1 MNEKI
6 QKTITTVKE
15 YWGRQTKKTKGIYIG
30 GLVLVLVIAIVAVV
44 LLNKKDYVV
53 LYEGLD
59 TSEAAEIVQLIEES
73 GYECTL
79 RSGGTIVVPKG
90 TEDKIAMNLA
100 MQKYPKSSIN
110 YDTYTTNVGMFTTE
124 SEKRQYERIAA
135 EERLS
140 AILSSFEGV
149 RDAVATLTIPEK
161 KNTVIEAYKQE
172 PSANA
177 VIYLEDDVK
186 LTNEQIEGMTYLIT
200 TYGIKKEN
208 ITLVDNYGALLLAED
223 TPADVVAEETR
234 KLKFKNDLE
243 DQIREKI
250 EALLIPAYGEDGFS
264 AAVNMVLNFDSK
276 VSEDTVYTPSTN
288 DERGMLQHT
297 DASQASGYATA
308 DGGVQGVETNADD
321 TYPEGTTNGNG
332 QWTENS
338 VSNTYL
344 VNTYK
349 EQVEKAGYVIDGL
362 SISVVIYT
370 DYLPDTTRQNLVNL
384 VANAGTVNP
393 AVAQDVVTVTNL
405 QKTPDTVD
413 ASAQTFIFGLTLSQ
427 LVILGAILLGILL
440 ILIIILVS
448 LRTSAKRKEGNS
460 RKQFLHS
467 TLPQRENPLSTAS
480 SLSATK
486 ARPPLTFPVSMRT
499 QAWRQRR
506 LSSGESLQT
515 LQGPAQRS
523 WHSFSEAG
531 YTRRRKTQA
540 KPKRKRKS
548 LLPSLLRRKSN
559 TPLISRKECFQ

>member
-30 GLVLVLVIAIVAVV
+30 GLALVLIIAIVAVV

-110 YDTYTTNVGMFTTE
+110 YDIYTTNVGMFTTE

-200 TYGIKKEN
+200 TYGITKEN

-243 DQIREKI
+243 NQIREKI

-332 QWTENS
+332 QWSENS

-448 LRTSAKRKEGNS
+448 LRTSAKRKRREFEKTILAQHAPAEG
-460 RKQFLHS
+460 
-467 TLPQRENPLSTAS
+467 EPLIDSFF
-480 SLSATK
+480 SLSDEGSPSVDIPSLNADTGVETK
-486 ARPPLTFPVSMRT
+486 ETIIRRELTDFARTSPEIV
-499 QAWRQRR
+499 
-506 LSSGESLQT
+506 
-515 LQGPAQRS
+515 AQLLRS
-523 WHSFSEAG
+523 WVHEEEENAG
-531 YTRRRKTQA
+531 KA
-540 KPKRKRKS
+540 KKK
-548 LLPSLLRRKSN
+548 
-559 TPLISRKECFQ
+559 KEEPAPQPAEEKK

>member
-30 GLVLVLVIAIVAVV
+30 GLALVLIIAIVAVV

-448 LRTSAKRKEGNS
+448 LRTSAKRKRREFEKTILAQHAPAEG
-460 RKQFLHS
+460 
-467 TLPQRENPLSTAS
+467 EPLIDSFF
-480 SLSATK
+480 SLSDEGSPSVDIPSLNADTGVETK
-486 ARPPLTFPVSMRT
+486 ETIIRRELTDFARTSPEIV
-499 QAWRQRR
+499 
-506 LSSGESLQT
+506 
-515 LQGPAQRS
+515 AQLLRS
-523 WHSFSEAG
+523 WVHEEEENAG
-531 YTRRRKTQA
+531 KA
-540 KPKRKRKS
+540 KKK
-548 LLPSLLRRKSN
+548 
-559 TPLISRKECFQ
+559 KEEPAPQPAEEKK

>member
-1 MNEKI
+1 
-6 QKTITTVKE
+6 
-15 YWGRQTKKTKGIYIG
+15 
-30 GLVLVLVIAIVAVV
+30 
-44 LLNKKDYVV
+44 
-53 LYEGLD
+53 
-59 TSEAAEIVQLIEES
+59 
-73 GYECTL
+73 
-79 RSGGTIVVPKG
+79 
-90 TEDKIAMNLA
+90 
-100 MQKYPKSSIN
+100 
-110 YDTYTTNVGMFTTE
+110 
-124 SEKRQYERIAA
+124 
-135 EERLS
+135 
-140 AILSSFEGV
+140 
-149 RDAVATLTIPEK
+149 
-161 KNTVIEAYKQE
+161 
-172 PSANA
+172 
-177 VIYLEDDVK
+177 
-186 LTNEQIEGMTYLIT
+186 MTYLIT

-448 LRTSAKRKEGNS
+448 LRTSAKRKRREFEKTILAQHAPAEG
-460 RKQFLHS
+460 
-467 TLPQRENPLSTAS
+467 EPLIDSFFS
-480 SLSATK
+480 LSDEGSPSVDIPSLSADTGVETK
-486 ARPPLTFPVSMRT
+486 ETIIRRELTDFARTSPEIV
-499 QAWRQRR
+499 
-506 LSSGESLQT
+506 
-515 LQGPAQRS
+515 AQLLRS
-523 WHSFSEAG
+523 WVHEEEENAG
-531 YTRRRKTQA
+531 KA
-540 KPKRKRKS
+540 KKKKEEPAPKPAEEKK
-548 LLPSLLRRKSN
+548 
-559 TPLISRKECFQ
+559 

>member
-30 GLVLVLVIAIVAVV
+30 GLALVLVIAIVAVV

-448 LRTSAKRKEGNS
+448 LRTSAKRKRREFEKTILAQHAPAEG
-460 RKQFLHS
+460 
-467 TLPQRENPLSTAS
+467 EPLIDSFF
-480 SLSATK
+480 SLSDEGSPSVDIPSLNADTGVETK
-486 ARPPLTFPVSMRT
+486 ETIIRRELTDFARTSPEIV
-499 QAWRQRR
+499 
-506 LSSGESLQT
+506 
-515 LQGPAQRS
+515 AQLLRS
-523 WHSFSEAG
+523 WVHEEEENAG
-531 YTRRRKTQA
+531 
-540 KPKRKRKS
+540 KS
-548 LLPSLLRRKSN
+548 KKK
-559 TPLISRKECFQ
+559 KEEPAPQPAEEKK

>member
-1 MNEKI
+1 MSEKI

-30 GLVLVLVIAIVAVV
+30 GLVLVLIIAIVAVV

-53 LYEGLD
+53 LYEGLE

-110 YDTYTTNVGMFTTE
+110 YDIYTTNVGMFTTE

-243 DQIREKI
+243 NQIREKI

-332 QWTENS
+332 QWAENS

-448 LRTSAKRKEGNS
+448 LRTSAKRKRREFEKTILAQHAPAEG
-460 RKQFLHS
+460 
-467 TLPQRENPLSTAS
+467 EPLIDSFF
-480 SLSATK
+480 SLSDEGSPSVDIPSLNADTGVETK
-486 ARPPLTFPVSMRT
+486 ETIIRRELTDFARTSPEIV
-499 QAWRQRR
+499 
-506 LSSGESLQT
+506 
-515 LQGPAQRS
+515 AQLLRS
-523 WHSFSEAG
+523 WVHEEEENAG
-531 YTRRRKTQA
+531 KA
-540 KPKRKRKS
+540 KKK
-548 LLPSLLRRKSN
+548 
-559 TPLISRKECFQ
+559 KEEPAPQPAEEKK

>member
-30 GLVLVLVIAIVAVV
+30 GLALVLIIAIVAAV
-44 LLNKKDYVV
+44 LLNKKDYIV
-53 LYEGLD
+53 LYEGLE

-243 DQIREKI
+243 NQIREKI

-384 VANAGTVNP
+384 VANTGTVNP

-405 QKTPDTVD
+405 QKYSESVP
-413 ASAQTFIFGLTLSQ
+413 AEAQTFIFGLTLSQ

-448 LRTSAKRKEGNS
+448 LRTSAKRKRREFEKTILAQHAPAEG
-460 RKQFLHS
+460 
-467 TLPQRENPLSTAS
+467 EPLIDSFF
-480 SLSATK
+480 SLSDEGSPSVDIPSLNADTGVETK
-486 ARPPLTFPVSMRT
+486 ETIIRRELTDFARTSPEIV
-499 QAWRQRR
+499 
-506 LSSGESLQT
+506 
-515 LQGPAQRS
+515 AQLLRS
-523 WHSFSEAG
+523 WVHEEEENAG
-531 YTRRRKTQA
+531 KA
-540 KPKRKRKS
+540 KKK
-548 LLPSLLRRKSN
+548 
-559 TPLISRKECFQ
+559 KEEPAPQPAEEKK

>member
-30 GLVLVLVIAIVAVV
+30 GLALVLIIAIVAVV

-90 TEDKIAMNLA
+90 TEDKIAMTLA

-140 AILSSFEGV
+140 ATLSSFEGV

-186 LTNEQIEGMTYLIT
+186 LSNEQIEGMTYLIT

-448 LRTSAKRKEGNS
+448 LRTSAKRKRREFEKTILAQHAPAEG
-460 RKQFLHS
+460 
-467 TLPQRENPLSTAS
+467 EPLIDSFF
-480 SLSATK
+480 SLSDEGSPSVDIPSLNADTGVETK
-486 ARPPLTFPVSMRT
+486 ETIIRRELTDFARTSPEIV
-499 QAWRQRR
+499 
-506 LSSGESLQT
+506 
-515 LQGPAQRS
+515 AQLLRS
-523 WHSFSEAG
+523 WVHEEEENAG
-531 YTRRRKTQA
+531 
-540 KPKRKRKS
+540 KS
-548 LLPSLLRRKSN
+548 KKK
-559 TPLISRKECFQ
+559 KEEPAPQPEEEKK

>member
-448 LRTSAKRKEGNS
+448 LRTSAKRKRREFEKTILAQHAPAEG
-460 RKQFLHS
+460 
-467 TLPQRENPLSTAS
+467 EPLIDSFF
-480 SLSATK
+480 SLSDEGSPSVDIPSLNADTGVETK
-486 ARPPLTFPVSMRT
+486 ETIIRRELTDFARTSPEIV
-499 QAWRQRR
+499 
-506 LSSGESLQT
+506 
-515 LQGPAQRS
+515 AQLLRS
-523 WHSFSEAG
+523 WVHEEEENAG
-531 YTRRRKTQA
+531 KA
-540 KPKRKRKS
+540 KKK
-548 LLPSLLRRKSN
+548 
-559 TPLISRKECFQ
+559 KEEPAPQPAEEKK

>member
-30 GLVLVLVIAIVAVV
+30 GLALVLIIAIVAVV

-243 DQIREKI
+243 NQIREKI

-321 TYPEGTTNGNG
+321 TYPEGTTNGDG
-332 QWTENS
+332 QWSENS

-405 QKTPDTVD
+405 QKTPETVD

-448 LRTSAKRKEGNS
+448 LRTSAKRKRREFEKTILAQHAPAEG
-460 RKQFLHS
+460 
-467 TLPQRENPLSTAS
+467 EPLIDSFF
-480 SLSATK
+480 SLSDEGSPSVDIPSLNADTGVETK
-486 ARPPLTFPVSMRT
+486 ETIIRRELTDFARTSPEIV
-499 QAWRQRR
+499 
-506 LSSGESLQT
+506 
-515 LQGPAQRS
+515 AQLLRS
-523 WHSFSEAG
+523 WVHEEEENAG
-531 YTRRRKTQA
+531 KA
-540 KPKRKRKS
+540 KKK
-548 LLPSLLRRKSN
+548 
-559 TPLISRKECFQ
+559 KEEPAPQPAEEKK

>member
-15 YWGRQTKKTKGIYIG
+15 YWGRQTKKAKGIYIG
-30 GLVLVLVIAIVAVV
+30 GLALVLIIAIVAVV

-90 TEDKIAMNLA
+90 TEDKIAMTLA

-186 LTNEQIEGMTYLIT
+186 LSNEQIEGMTYLIT

-448 LRTSAKRKEGNS
+448 LRTS
-460 RKQFLHS
+460 
-467 TLPQRENPLSTAS
+467 T
-480 SLSATK
+480 
-486 ARPPLTFPVSMRT
+486 
-499 QAWRQRR
+499 
-506 LSSGESLQT
+506 
-515 LQGPAQRS
+515 
-523 WHSFSEAG
+523 
-531 YTRRRKTQA
+531 
-540 KPKRKRKS
+540 KRKRREFEKTILAHHAPAEGERLIDSFFS
-548 LLPSLLRRKSN
+548 LSDEGSPSVDIPSLNADTGVETKETIIRRELTDFARTSPEIVAQLLRSWVHEEEENAGKSKKK
-559 TPLISRKECFQ
+559 KEEPAPQPEEEKK

>member
-30 GLVLVLVIAIVAVV
+30 GLVLVLIIAIVAAV

-243 DQIREKI
+243 NQIREKI

-264 AAVNMVLNFDSK
+264 VAVNMVLNFDSK

-448 LRTSAKRKEGNS
+448 LRTSAKRKRREFEKTILAQHAPAEG
-460 RKQFLHS
+460 
-467 TLPQRENPLSTAS
+467 EPLIDSFF
-480 SLSATK
+480 SLSDEGSPSVDIPSLNADTGVETK
-486 ARPPLTFPVSMRT
+486 ETIIRRELTDFARTSPEIV
-499 QAWRQRR
+499 
-506 LSSGESLQT
+506 
-515 LQGPAQRS
+515 AQLLRS
-523 WHSFSEAG
+523 WVHEEEENAG
-531 YTRRRKTQA
+531 KA
-540 KPKRKRKS
+540 KKK
-548 LLPSLLRRKSN
+548 
-559 TPLISRKECFQ
+559 KEEPAPQPAEEKK

>member
-30 GLVLVLVIAIVAVV
+30 GLALVLIIAIVAVV

-53 LYEGLD
+53 LYEGLE
-59 TSEAAEIVQLIEES
+59 TSEAAEIVQLIEDS
-73 GYECTL
+73 GYECAL

-90 TEDKIAMNLA
+90 TEDKIAMTLA

-243 DQIREKI
+243 NQIREKI

-448 LRTSAKRKEGNS
+448 LRTSAKRK
-460 RKQFLHS
+460 RKEFEKTILEQHA
-467 TLPQRENPLSTAS
+467 PADGEPLIDSFF
-480 SLSATK
+480 SLSDEGSPSVDIPSLNADTGVETK
-486 ARPPLTFPVSMRT
+486 ETIIRRELTDFARTSPEIV
-499 QAWRQRR
+499 
-506 LSSGESLQT
+506 
-515 LQGPAQRS
+515 AQLLRS
-523 WHSFSEAG
+523 WVHEEEENTG
-531 YTRRRKTQA
+531 
-540 KPKRKRKS
+540 KS
-548 LLPSLLRRKSN
+548 KKK
-559 TPLISRKECFQ
+559 KEEPAPQPEEEKK

>member
-30 GLVLVLVIAIVAVV
+30 GLALVLVIAIVAVV

-110 YDTYTTNVGMFTTE
+110 YDTYITNVGMFTTE

-448 LRTSAKRKEGNS
+448 LRTSAKRKRREFEKTILAQHAPAEG
-460 RKQFLHS
+460 
-467 TLPQRENPLSTAS
+467 EPLIDSFF
-480 SLSATK
+480 SLSDEGSPSVDIPSLNADTGVETK
-486 ARPPLTFPVSMRT
+486 ETIIRRELTDFARTSPEIV
-499 QAWRQRR
+499 
-506 LSSGESLQT
+506 
-515 LQGPAQRS
+515 AQLLRS
-523 WHSFSEAG
+523 WVHEEEENAG
-531 YTRRRKTQA
+531 
-540 KPKRKRKS
+540 KS
-548 LLPSLLRRKSN
+548 KKK
-559 TPLISRKECFQ
+559 KEEPAPQPAEEKK

>member
-30 GLVLVLVIAIVAVV
+30 GLALVLVIAIVAVV

-53 LYEGLD
+53 LYEGLE

-448 LRTSAKRKEGNS
+448 LRTSAKRKRREFEKTILAQHAPAEG
-460 RKQFLHS
+460 
-467 TLPQRENPLSTAS
+467 EPLIDSFF
-480 SLSATK
+480 SLSDEGSPSVDIPSLNADTGVETK
-486 ARPPLTFPVSMRT
+486 ETIIRRELTDFARTSPEIV
-499 QAWRQRR
+499 
-506 LSSGESLQT
+506 
-515 LQGPAQRS
+515 AQLLRS
-523 WHSFSEAG
+523 WVHEEEENAG
-531 YTRRRKTQA
+531 KA
-540 KPKRKRKS
+540 KKKKEEPAPKPAEEKK
-548 LLPSLLRRKSN
+548 
-559 TPLISRKECFQ
+559 

>member
-30 GLVLVLVIAIVAVV
+30 GLALVLIIAIVAVV

-110 YDTYTTNVGMFTTE
+110 YDIYTTNVGMFTTE

-243 DQIREKI
+243 NQIREKI

-332 QWTENS
+332 QWSENS

-448 LRTSAKRKEGNS
+448 LRTSAKRKRREFEKTILAQHAPAEG
-460 RKQFLHS
+460 
-467 TLPQRENPLSTAS
+467 EPLIDSFF
-480 SLSATK
+480 SLSDEGSPSVDIPSLNADTGVETK
-486 ARPPLTFPVSMRT
+486 ETIIRRELTDFARTSPEIV
-499 QAWRQRR
+499 
-506 LSSGESLQT
+506 
-515 LQGPAQRS
+515 AQLLRS
-523 WHSFSEAG
+523 WVHEEEENAG
-531 YTRRRKTQA
+531 
-540 KPKRKRKS
+540 KS
-548 LLPSLLRRKSN
+548 KKK
-559 TPLISRKECFQ
+559 KEEPAPQPAEEKK

>member
-30 GLVLVLVIAIVAVV
+30 GLVLVLVIAIVAAV

-243 DQIREKI
+243 NQIREKI

-448 LRTSAKRKEGNS
+448 LRTSAKRKRREFEKTILAQHAPAEG
-460 RKQFLHS
+460 
-467 TLPQRENPLSTAS
+467 EPLIDSFF
-480 SLSATK
+480 SLSDEGSPSVDIPSLNADTGVETK
-486 ARPPLTFPVSMRT
+486 ETIIRRELTDFARTSPEIV
-499 QAWRQRR
+499 
-506 LSSGESLQT
+506 
-515 LQGPAQRS
+515 AQLLRS
-523 WHSFSEAG
+523 WVHEEEENAG
-531 YTRRRKTQA
+531 KA
-540 KPKRKRKS
+540 KKKKEEPAPKPAEEKK
-548 LLPSLLRRKSN
+548 
-559 TPLISRKECFQ
+559 

>member
-448 LRTSAKRKEGNS
+448 LRTSAKRKRREFEKTILAQHAPAEG
-460 RKQFLHS
+460 
-467 TLPQRENPLSTAS
+467 EPLIDSFF
-480 SLSATK
+480 SLSDEGSPSVDIPSLNADTGVETK
-486 ARPPLTFPVSMRT
+486 ETIIRRELTDFARTSPEIV
-499 QAWRQRR
+499 
-506 LSSGESLQT
+506 
-515 LQGPAQRS
+515 AQLLRS
-523 WHSFSEAG
+523 WVHEEEENAG
-531 YTRRRKTQA
+531 
-540 KPKRKRKS
+540 KS
-548 LLPSLLRRKSN
+548 KKK
-559 TPLISRKECFQ
+559 KEEPAPQPAEEKK

>member
-30 GLVLVLVIAIVAVV
+30 GLALVLIIAIVAVV

-243 DQIREKI
+243 NQIREKI

-448 LRTSAKRKEGNS
+448 LRTSAKRKRREFEKTILAQHAPAEG
-460 RKQFLHS
+460 
-467 TLPQRENPLSTAS
+467 EPLIDSFF
-480 SLSATK
+480 SLSDEGSPSVDIPSLNADTGVETK
-486 ARPPLTFPVSMRT
+486 ETIIRRELTDFARTSPEIV
-499 QAWRQRR
+499 
-506 LSSGESLQT
+506 
-515 LQGPAQRS
+515 AQLLRS
-523 WHSFSEAG
+523 WVHEEEENAG
-531 YTRRRKTQA
+531 
-540 KPKRKRKS
+540 KS
-548 LLPSLLRRKSN
+548 KKK
-559 TPLISRKECFQ
+559 KEEPAPQPAEEKK

>member
-30 GLVLVLVIAIVAVV
+30 GLVLVLIIAIVAVV

-243 DQIREKI
+243 NQIREKI

-448 LRTSAKRKEGNS
+448 LRTSAKRKRREFEKTILAQHAPAEG
-460 RKQFLHS
+460 
-467 TLPQRENPLSTAS
+467 EPLIDSFF
-480 SLSATK
+480 SLSDEGSPSVDIPSLNADTGVETK
-486 ARPPLTFPVSMRT
+486 ETIIRRELTDFARTSPEIV
-499 QAWRQRR
+499 
-506 LSSGESLQT
+506 
-515 LQGPAQRS
+515 AQLLRS
-523 WHSFSEAG
+523 WVHEEEENAG
-531 YTRRRKTQA
+531 KA
-540 KPKRKRKS
+540 KKK
-548 LLPSLLRRKSN
+548 
-559 TPLISRKECFQ
+559 KEEPAPQPAEEKK

>member
-30 GLVLVLVIAIVAVV
+30 GLVLVLIIAIVAAV
-44 LLNKKDYVV
+44 LLNKKDYIV
-53 LYEGLD
+53 LYEGLE
-59 TSEAAEIVQLIEES
+59 TSEAAEIVQLIEDS

-243 DQIREKI
+243 NQIREKI

-384 VANAGTVNP
+384 VANTGTVNP

-405 QKTPDTVD
+405 QKYSESVP
-413 ASAQTFIFGLTLSQ
+413 AEAQTFIFGLTLSQ

-448 LRTSAKRKEGNS
+448 LRTSAKRKRREFEKTILAQHAPAEG
-460 RKQFLHS
+460 
-467 TLPQRENPLSTAS
+467 EPLIDSFF
-480 SLSATK
+480 SLSDEGSPSVDIPSLNADTGVETK
-486 ARPPLTFPVSMRT
+486 ETIIRRELTDFARTSPEIV
-499 QAWRQRR
+499 
-506 LSSGESLQT
+506 
-515 LQGPAQRS
+515 AQLLRS
-523 WHSFSEAG
+523 WVHEEEENAG
-531 YTRRRKTQA
+531 KA
-540 KPKRKRKS
+540 KKK
-548 LLPSLLRRKSN
+548 
-559 TPLISRKECFQ
+559 KEEPAPQPAEEKK

>member
-30 GLVLVLVIAIVAVV
+30 GLALVLIIAIVAAV
-44 LLNKKDYVV
+44 LLNRKEYVV
-53 LYEGLD
+53 LYEGLE
-59 TSEAAEIVQLIEES
+59 TSEAAEIVQLIEDA

-90 TEDKIAMNLA
+90 TEDTIAMTLA

-149 RDAVATLTIPEK
+149 REAVATLTIPEK
-161 KNTVIEAYKQE
+161 KNTVIEAYRQE

-177 VIYLEDDVK
+177 VIYLEDGVK

-200 TYGIKKEN
+200 TYGIDKEN
-208 ITLVDNYGALLLAED
+208 ITLVDNYGVLLLAED

-234 KLKFKNDLE
+234 KLKFKTDLE
-243 DQIREKI
+243 NQIREKI

-308 DGGVQGVETNADD
+308 DGGVVGVETNADD
-321 TYPEGTTNGNG
+321 TYPEGATNGNG

-384 VANAGTVNP
+384 VANTGTVNP

-405 QKTPDTVD
+405 QKYSEAVP
-413 ASAQTFIFGLTLSQ
+413 AEAQTFLFGLTLSQ

-440 ILIIILVS
+440 ILIIVLVS
-448 LRTSAKRKEGNS
+448 LRSGAKKKR
-460 RKQFLHS
+460 
-467 TLPQRENPLSTAS
+467 REFEKTILEQHAPADGEPLIDSFF
-480 SLSATK
+480 SLSDEGSPSVDIPSLNADTGVETK
-486 ARPPLTFPVSMRT
+486 ETIIRRELTDFARTSPEIV
-499 QAWRQRR
+499 
-506 LSSGESLQT
+506 
-515 LQGPAQRS
+515 AQLLRS
-523 WHSFSEAG
+523 WVHEEEENG
-531 YTRRRKTQA
+531 G
-540 KPKRKRKS
+540 KS
-548 LLPSLLRRKSN
+548 KKK
-559 TPLISRKECFQ
+559 KEEPEHQPAEEK

>member
-15 YWGRQTKKTKGIYIG
+15 YWGRQTKKAKGIYIG
-30 GLVLVLVIAIVAVV
+30 GLALVLIIAIVAVV

-90 TEDKIAMNLA
+90 TEDKIAMTLA

-186 LTNEQIEGMTYLIT
+186 LSNEQIEGMTYLIT

-448 LRTSAKRKEGNS
+448 LRTS
-460 RKQFLHS
+460 
-467 TLPQRENPLSTAS
+467 T
-480 SLSATK
+480 
-486 ARPPLTFPVSMRT
+486 
-499 QAWRQRR
+499 
-506 LSSGESLQT
+506 
-515 LQGPAQRS
+515 
-523 WHSFSEAG
+523 
-531 YTRRRKTQA
+531 
-540 KPKRKRKS
+540 KRKRREFEKTILAQHAPAEGEPLIDSFFS
-548 LLPSLLRRKSN
+548 LSDEGSPSVDIPSLNADTGVETKETIIRRELTDFARTSPEIVAQLLRSWVHEEEENAGKSKKK
-559 TPLISRKECFQ
+559 KEEPAPQPEEEKK

>member
-15 YWGRQTKKTKGIYIG
+15 YWDRQTKKTKGIYIG
-30 GLVLVLVIAIVAVV
+30 GLALVLIIAIVAVV

-90 TEDKIAMNLA
+90 TEDKIAMTLA

-186 LTNEQIEGMTYLIT
+186 LSNEQIEGMTYLIT

-308 DGGVQGVETNADD
+308 DGGVQGVEANADD

-448 LRTSAKRKEGNS
+448 LRTS
-460 RKQFLHS
+460 
-467 TLPQRENPLSTAS
+467 T
-480 SLSATK
+480 
-486 ARPPLTFPVSMRT
+486 
-499 QAWRQRR
+499 
-506 LSSGESLQT
+506 
-515 LQGPAQRS
+515 
-523 WHSFSEAG
+523 
-531 YTRRRKTQA
+531 
-540 KPKRKRKS
+540 KRKRREFEKTILAQHAPAEGEPLIDSFFS
-548 LLPSLLRRKSN
+548 LSDEGSPSVDIPSLNADTGVETKETIIRRELTDFARTSPEIVAQLLRSWVHEEEENAGKSKKK
-559 TPLISRKECFQ
+559 KEEPAPQPEEEKK

>member
-30 GLVLVLVIAIVAVV
+30 GLVLVLIIAIVAAV

-53 LYEGLD
+53 LYEGLE
-59 TSEAAEIVQLIEES
+59 TSEAADIVQLIEES

-243 DQIREKI
+243 NQIREKI

-332 QWTENS
+332 QWSENS

-448 LRTSAKRKEGNS
+448 LRTSAKRKRREFEKTILAQHAPAEG
-460 RKQFLHS
+460 
-467 TLPQRENPLSTAS
+467 EPLIDSFF
-480 SLSATK
+480 SLSDEGSPSVDIPSLNADTGVETK
-486 ARPPLTFPVSMRT
+486 ETIIRRELTDFARTSPEIV
-499 QAWRQRR
+499 
-506 LSSGESLQT
+506 
-515 LQGPAQRS
+515 AQLLRS
-523 WHSFSEAG
+523 WVHEEEENAG
-531 YTRRRKTQA
+531 KA
-540 KPKRKRKS
+540 KKK
-548 LLPSLLRRKSN
+548 
-559 TPLISRKECFQ
+559 KEEPAPQPAEEKK

>member
-30 GLVLVLVIAIVAVV
+30 GLALVLIIAIVAVV

-90 TEDKIAMNLA
+90 TEDKIAMTLA

-186 LTNEQIEGMTYLIT
+186 LSNEQIEGMTYLIT

-448 LRTSAKRKEGNS
+448 LRTS
-460 RKQFLHS
+460 
-467 TLPQRENPLSTAS
+467 T
-480 SLSATK
+480 
-486 ARPPLTFPVSMRT
+486 
-499 QAWRQRR
+499 
-506 LSSGESLQT
+506 
-515 LQGPAQRS
+515 
-523 WHSFSEAG
+523 
-531 YTRRRKTQA
+531 
-540 KPKRKRKS
+540 KRKRREFEKTILAQHAPAEGEPLIDSFFS
-548 LLPSLLRRKSN
+548 LSDEGSPSVDIPSLNADTGVETKETIIRRELTDFARTSPEIVAQLLRSWVHEEEENAGKSKKK
-559 TPLISRKECFQ
+559 KEEPAPQPEEEKK

>member
-30 GLVLVLVIAIVAVV
+30 GLVLVLVIAIVAAV

-110 YDTYTTNVGMFTTE
+110 YDTYITNVGMFTTE

-448 LRTSAKRKEGNS
+448 LRTSAKRKRREFEKTILAQHAPAEG
-460 RKQFLHS
+460 
-467 TLPQRENPLSTAS
+467 EPLIDSFF
-480 SLSATK
+480 SLSDEGSPSVDIPSLNADTGVETK
-486 ARPPLTFPVSMRT
+486 ETIIRRELTDFARTSPEIV
-499 QAWRQRR
+499 
-506 LSSGESLQT
+506 
-515 LQGPAQRS
+515 AQLLRS
-523 WHSFSEAG
+523 WVHEEEENAG
-531 YTRRRKTQA
+531 KA
-540 KPKRKRKS
+540 KKKKEEPAPKPAEEKK
-548 LLPSLLRRKSN
+548 
-559 TPLISRKECFQ
+559 

>member
-30 GLVLVLVIAIVAVV
+30 GLALVLIIAIVAAV

-90 TEDKIAMNLA
+90 SEDKIAMTLA

-124 SEKRQYERIAA
+124 SEKRQYERMAA

-149 RDAVATLTIPEK
+149 REAVATLTIPEK

-177 VIYLEDDVK
+177 VIYLEDGVK

-208 ITLVDNYGALLLAED
+208 ITLVDNYGVLLLAED

-243 DQIREKI
+243 NQIREKI

-276 VSEDTVYTPSTN
+276 VSEDTVYTPSTD

-448 LRTSAKRKEGNS
+448 LRTGAKRKRREFEKTILAQHAPAEG
-460 RKQFLHS
+460 
-467 TLPQRENPLSTAS
+467 EPLIDSFFSLSDEGSPSVDIS
-480 SLSATK
+480 SLNADTGVETK
-486 ARPPLTFPVSMRT
+486 ETIIRRELTDFARTSPEIV
-499 QAWRQRR
+499 
-506 LSSGESLQT
+506 
-515 LQGPAQRS
+515 AQLLRS
-523 WHSFSEAG
+523 WVHEEEEHPS
-531 YTRRRKTQA
+531 
-540 KPKRKRKS
+540 KS
-548 LLPSLLRRKSN
+548 KKK
-559 TPLISRKECFQ
+559 KEEPAPQPAEEKK

>member
-30 GLVLVLVIAIVAVV
+30 GLALVLVIAIVAVV

-110 YDTYTTNVGMFTTE
+110 YDTYITNVGMFTTE

-413 ASAQTFIFGLTLSQ
+413 ASTQTFIFGLTLSQ

-448 LRTSAKRKEGNS
+448 LRTSAKRKRREFEKTILAQHAPAEG
-460 RKQFLHS
+460 
-467 TLPQRENPLSTAS
+467 EPLIDSFF
-480 SLSATK
+480 SLSDEGSPSVDIPSLNADTGVETK
-486 ARPPLTFPVSMRT
+486 ETIIRRELTDFARTSPEIV
-499 QAWRQRR
+499 
-506 LSSGESLQT
+506 
-515 LQGPAQRS
+515 AQLLRS
-523 WHSFSEAG
+523 WVHEEEENAG
-531 YTRRRKTQA
+531 KA
-540 KPKRKRKS
+540 KKKKEEPAPKPAEEKK
-548 LLPSLLRRKSN
+548 
-559 TPLISRKECFQ
+559 

>member
-79 RSGGTIVVPKG
+79 RSGGTVVVPKG

-448 LRTSAKRKEGNS
+448 LRTSAKRKRREFEKTILAQHAPAEG
-460 RKQFLHS
+460 
-467 TLPQRENPLSTAS
+467 EPLIDSFF
-480 SLSATK
+480 SLSDEGSPSVDIPSLNADTGVETK
-486 ARPPLTFPVSMRT
+486 ETIIRRELTDFARTSPEIV
-499 QAWRQRR
+499 
-506 LSSGESLQT
+506 
-515 LQGPAQRS
+515 AQLLRS
-523 WHSFSEAG
+523 WVHEEEENAG
-531 YTRRRKTQA
+531 KA
-540 KPKRKRKS
+540 KKKKEEPAPKPAEEKK
-548 LLPSLLRRKSN
+548 
-559 TPLISRKECFQ
+559 